1 MSRQGNLGFGG
12 LSRLLRVGGVVVG
25 AVSCLPMIAML
36 PSALGALLA
45 AVGVQTGSGPW
56 AALASVLAP
65 AAGAMFAVSA
75 VMLVVGCWRC
85 GPVPTLLSAVGVG
98 LLFVGMYVVPDDMGT
113 DGAAMSEMSAAG
125 SNTSPASVTFY
136 LGVTAVTA
144 SLVLSARRRRLRRC
158 RPIAA
163 PPWLR
168 QTAGR

>member
-1 MSRQGNLGFGG
+1 MSRQGSLGSGG

-75 VMLVVGCWRC
+75 VMLIVAAWRC
-85 GPVPTLLSAVGVG
+85 GPTATLLAAVGVG
-98 LLFVGMYVVPDDMGT
+98 LLFVGMYVLPDDMRTGGT
-113 DGAAMSEMSAAG
+113 AMSTAG
-125 SNTSPASVTFY
+125 SNTSPAAVSFY
-136 LGVTAVTA
+136 LGLAAVTG
-144 SLVLSARRRRLRRC
+144 SLVWSARRRRLRRC
-158 RPIAA
+158 RPVAVL
-163 PPWLR
+163 PGLR
-168 QTAGR
+168 QSARS